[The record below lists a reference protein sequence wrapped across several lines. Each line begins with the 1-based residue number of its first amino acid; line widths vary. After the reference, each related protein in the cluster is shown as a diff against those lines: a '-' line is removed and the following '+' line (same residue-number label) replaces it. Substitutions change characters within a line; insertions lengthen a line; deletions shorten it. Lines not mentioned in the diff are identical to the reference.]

1 MNDNNNRPGDV
12 TLPVKRTTGET
23 IEERLTA
30 NAYHNIL
37 PARYQHKDENGDVVE
52 TQEELFERI
61 PKNVAVPDI
70 VYKADQ
76 MGITVEVTP
85 DQIQPRRNESDRQ
98 DVAEEVFGEGTS
110 LDDDVTTELTEHNA
124 WAFAYDTLVPE
135 LENDELREHVES
147 VYEMY
152 YEQISNLKFTPNS
165 PTWMGAGNEIQQ
177 LSACFVNS
185 PADDMTDIHETAK
198 EAALTF
204 QSGGGVGY
212 DFSQLRPYG
221 DPVGSTGGIS
231 SGPLTFMETFDQV
244 CGTVAQGGCVANN
257 ERIMTQDGY
266 VPFAEVHQGSKLTDA
281 PSERTVYGSDGET
294 YSVRQS
300 VDSGPMDAV
309 TVQTAEGY
317 SITVTPNHPLL
328 TIRGGDTEFV
338 PAGELEDNDPVLL
351 SLNETTTT
359 NRAEL
364 VGLGDDYEPHHN
376 AHDDINFPTKVTDD
390 FAKFVGI
397 LWADGDINYSTGK
410 FGFSLGQEGNF
421 DQKAIEF
428 ITNYLDSLNLN
439 YEISDGQEYDKGK
452 YDSIRVNSVMFI
464 DWMVENGITKETD
477 SLGDLPEVIYRSPSA
492 FASFLGGLTC
502 DASVE
507 KDAGTYSYSTKSGE
521 LAHEIQDLL
530 LNLGIPSK
538 VSEKPPQ
545 EDRFSD
551 NEQYTVSITPGVGAR
566 RFEERVEHLFTET
579 ADHSADA
586 GERQNQIRDPSI
598 VSTILDENF
607 TKNNMLD
614 ESVDKAAMK
623 ELRRYER
630 GDRTPSRERLVDLLE
645 KVNVEVPDF
654 LDGRFYFAIVDGV
667 ENVGT
672 QMVSDIEVV
681 DGEPEFVA
689 SNFTVHNTRRGAQMG
704 VMHVWHP
711 DIIQFIHAKNK
722 DVSLAHTLKL
732 NDPDDFTHN
741 SFAEALEEARDLI
754 GEDGKVP
761 KFLRNAVEGHL
772 SNFNISVG
780 ITDDFMEALDNGE
793 MFTLKNPRTDEP
805 HIATEETKE
814 LYERF
819 GLDEYVT
826 VGEELEIPAEEIWSR
841 IIDGAYENGE
851 PGVVYIERMNKTH
864 SFDTEKHPEHQIN
877 ATNPCGEQ
885 ELEEYESCLVG
896 DQTVLT
902 DDGVRQ
908 IEDFKDGSLV
918 TSDSGVS
925 EIATDARLIPQGEK
939 DVVRVE
945 VDGKM
950 PITCTPDHV
959 FMTDKGEVEAQDLI
973 DEDAK
978 VKWMGN
984 NPLTSTVDM
993 DSEDAWRA
1001 FSIGWIHG
1009 DGWLTENSIGVSF
1022 NAEDGDF
1029 EVKDRVLEQYHELFG
1044 ERKPLKDDEE
1054 SYQEQTDSSG
1064 AFETADELGFNYAK
1078 ATERSLPDVFYE
1090 YSENE
1095 QLAFLRGLFT
1105 ADAGVG
1111 GKTNKQIKY
1120 ATSSYE
1126 LADEIQK
1133 VLGSFGI
1140 QTRRYVNTFDDR
1152 NDQIQIKISKASA
1165 RKYMEYIGLET
1176 SRKQEQFV
1184 SAGRDYVDNEY
1195 LEVVSIEDA
1204 GTETVYD
1211 LNVPETNVFHTNG
1224 MLVHNCNLGHINLST
1239 LVAEQN
1245 GSNPDFRAFMDE
1257 KGVDPDE
1264 LTEEEARP
1272 YVEEFLE
1279 YAVNWEDMNE
1289 RITSGI
1295 RFLDNVIT
1303 MSDFPVE
1310 KYNEKVMGNRKVGLG
1325 IMGLAQMFI
1334 QMGVKY
1340 GSPVANEITRQVM
1353 TYINHEGKQVSAVLA
1368 DERGVFDEWHKSK
1381 YADPTEYAEWFEH
1394 HTGLEPDE
1402 YEDGFELRNHDV
1414 TTIAPTGTT
1423 SMLGNTSGGCEPL
1436 YNVAYY
1442 KNVSQDVQGDEM
1454 LVEFDDYFLRTLDAN
1469 DIDVEAVKRE
1479 AQELMENN
1487 EFDGAE
1493 SLETV
1498 PDSISELFI
1507 TTGELTAKEHAGVQ
1521 CAAQDGVDASIS
1533 KTTNAANDST
1543 REDADEVFRYIYE
1556 NGGKGVTYYRDG
1568 TRSKQVLTTRAQ
1580 NTEFSDMDDDEA
1592 AEFIREKIEDVFGD
1606 VETFVAEQFDGQSVV
1621 ETAEQAA
1628 QTDLDVES
1636 VLDTQDGFI
1645 TVRDRPDEL
1654 HGVTQ
1659 RIQTGYG
1666 KVYVTINVDSNG
1678 NPFELIANIG
1688 NSGGYTNSFT
1698 ESLAKTCSIALRSG
1712 VDPEE
1717 IVTELRGTRSPKIA
1731 WHGGEQIQSIPDAI
1745 GYALMKVIGGEVT
1758 SRRSEGVD
1766 TDVSAV
1772 KTKRS
1777 DKTSDGD
1784 DTQSLIESG
1793 ESPECPSCG
1802 SLSLYYSEGCKT
1814 CESCGWSEC

>member
-1 MNDNNNRPGDV
+1 MNDNNTRPGDV

-37 PARYQHKDENGDVVE
+37 PARYQHKDENGEVVE

-70 VYKADQ
+70 VYKANQ

-85 DQIQPRRNESDRQ
+85 EQIQPRRNESDRQ

-110 LDDDVTTELTEHNA
+110 IDDDVTTELTEYNA
-124 WAFAYDTLVPE
+124 WAFAYDTVVPE
-135 LENDELREHVES
+135 LENDDLREHVES
-147 VYEMY
+147 IYEQY

-185 PADDMTDIHETAK
+185 PEDDMTDIHETAK

-231 SGPLTFMETFDQV
+231 SGPITFMETFDQV
-244 CGTVAQGGCVANN
+244 CGTIAQGG
-257 ERIMTQDGY
+257 
-266 VPFAEVHQGSKLTDA
+266 
-281 PSERTVYGSDGET
+281 
-294 YSVRQS
+294 
-300 VDSGPMDAV
+300 
-309 TVQTAEGY
+309 
-317 SITVTPNHPLL
+317 
-328 TIRGGDTEFV
+328 
-338 PAGELEDNDPVLL
+338 
-351 SLNETTTT
+351 
-359 NRAEL
+359 
-364 VGLGDDYEPHHN
+364 
-376 AHDDINFPTKVTDD
+376 
-390 FAKFVGI
+390 
-397 LWADGDINYSTGK
+397 
-410 FGFSLGQEGNF
+410 
-421 DQKAIEF
+421 
-428 ITNYLDSLNLN
+428 
-439 YEISDGQEYDKGK
+439 
-452 YDSIRVNSVMFI
+452 
-464 DWMVENGITKETD
+464 
-477 SLGDLPEVIYRSPSA
+477 
-492 FASFLGGLTC
+492 
-502 DASVE
+502 
-507 KDAGTYSYSTKSGE
+507 
-521 LAHEIQDLL
+521 
-530 LNLGIPSK
+530 
-538 VSEKPPQ
+538 
-545 EDRFSD
+545 
-551 NEQYTVSITPGVGAR
+551 
-566 RFEERVEHLFTET
+566 
-579 ADHSADA
+579 
-586 GERQNQIRDPSI
+586 
-598 VSTILDENF
+598 
-607 TKNNMLD
+607 
-614 ESVDKAAMK
+614 
-623 ELRRYER
+623 
-630 GDRTPSRERLVDLLE
+630 
-645 KVNVEVPDF
+645 
-654 LDGRFYFAIVDGV
+654 
-667 ENVGT
+667 
-672 QMVSDIEVV
+672 
-681 DGEPEFVA
+681 
-689 SNFTVHNTRRGAQMG
+689 TRRGAQMG

-761 KFLRNAVEGHL
+761 EFLRNAVEGHL

-780 ITDDFMEALDNGE
+780 ITDDFMDALENDE

-814 LYERF
+814 LYEQF
-819 GLDEYVT
+819 GLGEYVT
-826 VGEELEIPAEEIWSR
+826 VGEVLEIPAGEIWGR
-841 IIDGAYENGE
+841 IVDGAYENGE

-864 SFDTEKHPEHQIN
+864 SFDTEKYPEHQIN

-885 ELEEYESCLVG
+885 ELEEYES
-896 DQTVLT
+896 
-902 DDGVRQ
+902 
-908 IEDFKDGSLV
+908 
-918 TSDSGVS
+918 
-925 EIATDARLIPQGEK
+925 
-939 DVVRVE
+939 
-945 VDGKM
+945 
-950 PITCTPDHV
+950 
-959 FMTDKGEVEAQDLI
+959 
-973 DEDAK
+973 
-978 VKWMGN
+978 
-984 NPLTSTVDM
+984 
-993 DSEDAWRA
+993 
-1001 FSIGWIHG
+1001 
-1009 DGWLTENSIGVSF
+1009 
-1022 NAEDGDF
+1022 
-1029 EVKDRVLEQYHELFG
+1029 
-1044 ERKPLKDDEE
+1044 
-1054 SYQEQTDSSG
+1054 
-1064 AFETADELGFNYAK
+1064 
-1078 ATERSLPDVFYE
+1078 
-1090 YSENE
+1090 
-1095 QLAFLRGLFT
+1095 
-1105 ADAGVG
+1105 
-1111 GKTNKQIKY
+1111 
-1120 ATSSYE
+1120 
-1126 LADEIQK
+1126 
-1133 VLGSFGI
+1133 
-1140 QTRRYVNTFDDR
+1140 
-1152 NDQIQIKISKASA
+1152 
-1165 RKYMEYIGLET
+1165 
-1176 SRKQEQFV
+1176 
-1184 SAGRDYVDNEY
+1184 
-1195 LEVVSIEDA
+1195 
-1204 GTETVYD
+1204 
-1211 LNVPETNVFHTNG
+1211 
-1224 MLVHNCNLGHINLST
+1224 CNLGHINLST

-1245 GSNPDFRAFMDE
+1245 GSNPDFRAFMKD
-1257 KGVDPDE
+1257 KGVDPDT
-1264 LTEEEARP
+1264 LTEEEAQP

-1279 YAVNWEDMNE
+1279 MAVNWDDMDE

-1353 TYINHEGKQVSAVLA
+1353 TYINHEGKQVSADLA
-1368 DERGVFDEWHKSK
+1368 DERGVFDEWDKSK
-1381 YADPTEYAEWFEH
+1381 YANPTEYPDWFEH
-1394 HTGLEPDE
+1394 HTGLEPEE
-1402 YEDGFELRNHDV
+1402 YADGFELRNHDV
-1414 TTIAPTGTT
+1414 TTIAPTGCVDESSLVTTDSGLREIQDLDNTEAEFEQWGEIEVGVATDGGVKEATAVYDNGFTNVKTLSTNLGASVSATPNHRFRTFENGNYVWKEAGDFAPGDDIVLHRGGFEGSDAVVLDTSERDNSHHNTNTDLILPGIMSGELAEFLGYYVGDGYTHDDVGVKLTMSSDNEERIQYLSDLGESVFGVSPARENRDGRTILSFGGRHLPRYFTDNGWDKETGNDGTGAANAEIPSEILEADAEILRRFMSGLFEADGSASRKVEFYTASERLSEQVQTALLSLGHVFHREMKTADELGDGHFGDRDMYRLRGANKNEDVKFMDEIGMITKSLNSMETTQQSGTVDTYPSEFVSHVRAVDGYENVPTKIKRRVNQSIGSQNGSLSRQTVRAVEEITGETVTVDGRPLTDFVVTTVESVEDDMAYTKDISVPDNNTYLANGFVTHNTT
-1423 SMLGNTSGGCEPL
+1423 SMVGNTSGGCEPL

-1454 LVEFDDYFLRTLDAN
+1454 LVEFDDYFLRTLEAN

-1498 PDSISELFI
+1498 PDAISELFI
-1507 TTGELTAKEHAGVQ
+1507 VTGELTAKEHAGVQ

-1606 VETFVAEQFDGQSVV
+1606 VETFVGEQFDGRSVI
-1621 ETAEQAA
+1621 ETAEQTA

-1717 IVTELRGTRSPKIA
+1717 IVTELRGTRSPKVA
-1731 WHGGEQIQSIPDAI
+1731 WHNSEQIQSIPDAI
-1745 GYALMKVIGGEVT
+1745 GYALMKVIEGEVT

-1772 KTKRS
+1772 KAKRS
-1777 DKTSDGD
+1777 DETSDGD
-1784 DTQSLIESG
+1784 DTQSLIDSG

-1802 SLSLYYSEGCKT
+1802 SISLYYSEGCKT